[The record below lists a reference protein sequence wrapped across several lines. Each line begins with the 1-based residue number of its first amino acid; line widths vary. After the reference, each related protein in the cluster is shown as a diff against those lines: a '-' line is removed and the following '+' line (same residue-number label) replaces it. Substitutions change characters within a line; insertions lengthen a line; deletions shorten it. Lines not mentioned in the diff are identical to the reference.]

1 MLALFSLSYYGTE
14 LIMFDRNGGV
24 LVGHTRSH
32 VGKVGA
38 LCEAPGLT
46 AELAPMY
53 IRFRCY
59 SRNILPEIS
68 SETL

>member
-1 MLALFSLSYYGTE
+1 
-14 LIMFDRNGGV
+14 MFDRNGGV